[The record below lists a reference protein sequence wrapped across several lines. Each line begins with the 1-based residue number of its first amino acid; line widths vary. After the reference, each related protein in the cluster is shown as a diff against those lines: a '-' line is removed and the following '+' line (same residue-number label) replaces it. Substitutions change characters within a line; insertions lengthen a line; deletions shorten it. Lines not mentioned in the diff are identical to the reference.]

1 MDKKQAYEIARKYA
15 AYLKKNKSGI
25 KKVYLFG
32 SYVTGKT
39 DEDSDIDMA
48 IVFEVLSNSFDM
60 QVELMK
66 LRRKFDTRIE
76 PHPFR
81 ENDFNLS
88 NPFANEVIT
97 NGFELGQQDMN
108 NNH

>member
-1 MDKKQAYEIARKYA
+1 MDKIQAYEVARRYA
-15 AYLKKNKSGI
+15 DFLRKNKSGI

-32 SYVTGKT
+32 SYVKGTAN
-39 DEDSDIDMA
+39 ENSDIDLA
-48 IVFEVLSNSFDM
+48 IVFEAFSNSFDM

-81 ENDFNLS
+81 DEDFNMS
-88 NPFANEVIT
+88 NPFANEVISS
-97 NGFELGQQDMN
+97 GFELN
-108 NNH
+108 

>member
-1 MDKKQAYEIARKYA
+1 MDKNQAYEIARKYA
-15 AYLKKNKSGI
+15 AFIKESEKGV

-32 SYVTGKT
+32 SYAKGAF
-39 DEDSDIDMA
+39 DEDSDIDVA
-48 IVFEVLSNSFDM
+48 IVFDALANTFDM

-81 ENDFNLS
+81 EEDFNIS
-88 NPFANEVIT
+88 NPFANEILT
-97 NGFELGQQDMN
+97 KGYEL
-108 NNH
+108 H